1 MLLRFGKCLLKAE
14 NEIEGMDRTPC
25 LLIAKILSSR
35 TLILLNSM
43 ATDVVF
49 TESLLKLKMYLQ
61 NYRELHFSLAV
72 RTVFL
77 IRDHIP
83 TNATQNVF
91 FQQGIDPELTSAQH
105 QIFFCQIKNCS
116 EINFRIAQ
124 EKLYAFLQGVL
135 FQCWSSIASIFQKP
149 EDISIYQFLSVVYQ
163 IAYLHS
169 HFLEIYFCT

>member
-1 MLLRFGKCLLKAE
+1 MLLRFGKCLLKAG

-35 TLILLNSM
+35 TLILLNSL

-61 NYRELHFSLAV
+61 NDRELHFNLAV

-83 TNATQNVF
+83 TNVTQNDVF
-91 FQQGIDPELTSAQH
+91 IQQEIDPTMTSAQR
-105 QIFFCQIKNCS
+105 QIFFCKIKNCS
-116 EINFRIAQ
+116 EINSRTAQ
-124 EKLYAFLQGVL
+124 EKLYVFLQGEL
-135 FQCWSSIASIFQKP
+135 FQCCSSIASIFQKP
-149 EDISIYQFLSVVYQ
+149 KDILIY
-163 IAYLHS
+163 
-169 HFLEIYFCT
+169 